1 MPEPEE
7 TPRPLRRLRELV
19 RDLEDGIAREDL
31 HLVVQASSL
40 LEAVVA
46 DCHRLCETCP
56 TTAGEAAA
64 IALETRALLDRCER
78 HLLQAMARC
87 AEEIRRLKQG
97 KQVCARA
104 RTATERQPER
114 IDTRQ

>member
-7 TPRPLRRLRELV
+7 ALRPLCRLRELA
-19 RDLEDGIAREDL
+19 RDLEDGIARGDL

-40 LEAVVA
+40 LTAVVA
-46 DCHRLCETCP
+46 DCQRLCETYP

-64 IALETRALLDRCER
+64 IALETRALLERCESQ
-78 HLLQAMARC
+78 LLQAMARC

-97 KQVCARA
+97 KQVCART
-104 RTATERQPER
+104 RTGTGQQPER
-114 IDTRQ
+114 LDTRQ